1 MVRWGT
7 TCAGVPPT
15 PTQVSETCVGAP
27 TTLLTNTLKNFGLLR
42 MSRKKFHEYL
52 LLLFWFMLSCSPM
65 KHEIKVG
72 TVEVV
77 ASNEVGGEDNVPMG
91 MLEDASYEAQC
102 EAQGYYPE

>member
-1 MVRWGT
+1 
-7 TCAGVPPT
+7 
-15 PTQVSETCVGAP
+15 
-27 TTLLTNTLKNFGLLR
+27 

-65 KHEIKVG
+65 KDEIKVG
-72 TVEVV
+72 TAEVWKF